1 MGILFKHFS
10 FVLLINQ
17 TKIIGLFVSFF
28 LWLHPGHME
37 APRLWV
43 ESKLQLPAYT
53 TATVTLDPS
62 HICDLHHSLQ
72 QCQILKPLS
81 KANSLMDA
89 SWVLNPLSHNGNSNL
104 PFLLRVDTCPLL
116 PLSPKEMG
124 LMSAVP

>member
-1 MGILFKHFS
+1 
-10 FVLLINQ
+10 
-17 TKIIGLFVSFF
+17 
-28 LWLHPGHME
+28 ME

-53 TATVTLDPS
+53 AGTLTLDPS

-89 SWVLNPLSHNGNSNL
+89 SWVLNPLSHNENSNL
-104 PFLLRVDTCPLL
+104 HFLLRVDTCPLL
-116 PLSPKEMG
+116 PLSPEEMG